1 MKAWRIIL
9 AVGGGLVASY
19 GIIRLL
25 VSLPPAML
33 LLLGIW
39 LVAAILIHHG
49 VLSPAVL
56 AVGRLLRRF
65 VPDRARTFVQAGLIM
80 AAAVTVIGLP
90 LAFRQFSRPPSK
102 AMLLQHYGSNLI
114 LLLGGIAVGS
124 LVAYAIRVA
133 HDHRQPAGR
142 NVEDE

>member
-1 MKAWRIIL
+1 MKQWRTIL
-9 AVGGGLVASY
+9 AVGGVLVALY
-19 GIIRLL
+19 GILRLL
-25 VSLPPAML
+25 VSLPPGMLML
-33 LLLGIW
+33 LGVW

-56 AVGRLLRRF
+56 AVGWILRRL

-80 AAAVTVIGLP
+80 SAAVTVIALP
-90 LAFRQFSRPPSK
+90 LIYRQFSQPPSK
-102 AMLLQHYGSNLI
+102 AMLLQHYGLNLA

-133 HDHRQPAGR
+133 RDHQRSPRRTGNR
-142 NVEDE
+142 G